1 MKLKITKRTVDQL
14 TTAGR
19 AAMVWDTEV
28 VGFGVRCRPSGA
40 RFYVVKMRTGG
51 RQRWITI
58 GRHGSPWTADS
69 ARTEAIRL
77 LGLKA
82 GGQDPASDRDRQKGV
97 ITVAELGAR
106 FLNNY
111 VPQHCKPS
119 TAYEY
124 RRAVELYINPSLGH
138 HRISDVLRGDVASFH
153 HNHRDRA
160 YQANRSLS
168 VLGKMFNLAEQWGL
182 RPDGTN
188 PCRHVKK
195 YREHKRE
202 RFLTAEEL
210 R

>member
-82 GGQDPASDRDRQKGV
+82 GGQDPASDRID
-97 ITVAELGAR
+97 
-106 FLNNY
+106 
-111 VPQHCKPS
+111 
-119 TAYEY
+119 
-124 RRAVELYINPSLGH
+124 RRASLLLLSLGP
-138 HRISDVLRGDVASFH
+138 AS
-153 HNHRDRA
+153 
-160 YQANRSLS
+160 
-168 VLGKMFNLAEQWGL
+168 
-182 RPDGTN
+182 
-188 PCRHVKK
+188 
-195 YREHKRE
+195 
-202 RFLTAEEL
+202 
-210 R
+210 